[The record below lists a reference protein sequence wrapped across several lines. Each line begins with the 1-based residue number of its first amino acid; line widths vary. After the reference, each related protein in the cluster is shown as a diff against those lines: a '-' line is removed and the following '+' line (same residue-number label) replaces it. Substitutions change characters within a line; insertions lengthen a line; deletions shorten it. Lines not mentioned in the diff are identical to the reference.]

1 MPLLQ
6 AVLLAGLSGFIAL
19 GFEIIWFRIFSLASS
34 DRAPAFALLLS
45 TYLAGI
51 AAGSIVSERLTASRR
66 PETLVYVIGALLLL
80 SGGFSAYLPPL
91 VAAMMARNIR
101 FLASSRP
108 PPLPVGNP
116 CRS

>member
-1 MPLLQ
+1 VPLLQ

-80 SGGFSAYLPPL
+80 SGGLSAYVPPL

-101 FLASSRP
+101 FLASSRRF
-108 PPLPVGNP
+108 L
-116 CRS
+116 

>member
-34 DRAPAFALLLS
+34 DGAPAFALLLS

-51 AAGSIVSERLTASRR
+51 AAGSIVSEK
-66 PETLVYVIGALLLL
+66 LVYVIGALLLL

-101 FLASSRP
+101 FLASSRRF
-108 PPLPVGNP
+108 L
-116 CRS
+116 